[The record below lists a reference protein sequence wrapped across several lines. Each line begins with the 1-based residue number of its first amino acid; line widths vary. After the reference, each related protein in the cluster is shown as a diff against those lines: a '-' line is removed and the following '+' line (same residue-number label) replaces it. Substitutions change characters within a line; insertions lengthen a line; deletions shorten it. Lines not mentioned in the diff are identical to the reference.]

1 MTKQPFGNDLRTP
14 ENCAPKIWLQ
24 NEHAI
29 PASWISSKPVSILA
43 KPVGK
48 ACNQLGCFGKVG
60 TSPSLLESIQAKR
73 PRPVIVCEQFTVP
86 CPTNNGPQGTVGII
100 LVQMILELELEPS
113 PRRPVTLPLVEHL
126 ANMGGER
133 HEPDKVFAEQPFALF
148 RLALNEEAAGG
159 GQFDGTVL
167 ELGELE
173 DTQGRSNR
181 KEIVD
186 IERK

>member
-1 MTKQPFGNDLRTP
+1 MTIIQKWGN
-14 ENCAPKIWLQ
+14 
-24 NEHAI
+24 
-29 PASWISSKPVSILA
+29 
-43 KPVGK
+43 
-48 ACNQLGCFGKVG
+48 
-60 TSPSLLESIQAKR
+60 LESLIKWLKLA
-73 PRPVIVCEQFTVP
+73 VITFVFSFITI
-86 CPTNNGPQGTVGII
+86 TVGII